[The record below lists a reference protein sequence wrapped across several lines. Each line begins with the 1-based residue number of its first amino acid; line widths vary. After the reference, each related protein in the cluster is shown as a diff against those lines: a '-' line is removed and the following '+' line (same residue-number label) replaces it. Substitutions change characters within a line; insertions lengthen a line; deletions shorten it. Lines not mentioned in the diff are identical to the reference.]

1 MRTGLCD
8 PVSYPKLV
16 LGGGTGAVGGD
27 PYYAARATMQQQQ
40 QQLQVRTTNVLK
52 CICLRRSLLRAVLE
66 KGSCAKFEPL
76 VTNSFAKNDQKRFI
90 FFFAILRFWAF

>member
-16 LGGGTGAVGGD
+16 LGGGTGAAAGD

-40 QQLQVRTTNVLK
+40 QLQVRYK
-52 CICLRRSLLRAVLE
+52 CFKMFLPS
-66 KGSCAKFEPL
+66 
-76 VTNSFAKNDQKRFI
+76 
-90 FFFAILRFWAF
+90 